1 MAYIQR
7 DIYSCPLDGG
17 NTVDYPYAESAVL
30 NEANERTEMDVGKIH
45 IIVHSRYSQSAT
57 ETAVDKVKKLIMQH
71 IFDQKELDKSAENS
85 VNGT

>member
-17 NTVDYPYAESAVL
+17 NTVDYQYAESAVL

-45 IIVHSRYSQSAT
+45 IIVHSRYSQSAI
-57 ETAVDKVKKLIMQH
+57 ETAVDRVILFDVKNIERFGMDFSSWQ
-71 IFDQKELDKSAENS
+71 S
-85 VNGT
+85 